1 MLIASLIVF
10 VRGQRE
16 ENVDVDFSVD
26 NSNYVDP
33 FDMLNYDRRA
43 LDQQQEVMGEESSQ
57 AKEEIQEE
65 VSERPEESVKVK
77 LLQQKSPP
85 DKVEACPLKPSV
97 AQEKPFLGRF
107 VRILSTT
114 LDLEVCYLV
123 QSISF
128 VMFTS
133 ITFVHYRIVK

>member
-1 MLIASLIVF
+1 MSTLKMNSLFYFSALLIASLIVF
-10 VRGQRE
+10 VRGERE

-57 AKEEIQEE
+57 AIEEIQEE
-65 VSERPEESVKVK
+65 VSERPEEAVRVK

-85 DKVEACPLKPSV
+85 DKLEACPSKTFVS
-97 AQEKPFLGRF
+97 QEKPFLGRF

-114 LDLEVCYLV
+114 LDLEVCYPV
-123 QSISF
+123 
-128 VMFTS
+128 
-133 ITFVHYRIVK
+133 

>member
-1 MLIASLIVF
+1 MKSLFSLNALLIVSLIVS

-16 ENVDVDFSVD
+16 ENVNVDFSVD

-43 LDQQQEVMGEESSQ
+43 LDKQKEVLDEESSETT
-57 AKEEIQEE
+57 EEIQEE
-65 VSERPEESVKVK
+65 VSERPEEAVRVK

-85 DKVEACPLKPSV
+85 DPVETCASKPSV
-97 AQEKPFLGRF
+97 VQEKPFLGRF

-114 LDLEVCYLV
+114 LDLEVCLRSS
-123 QSISF
+123 QSVF
-128 VMFTS
+128 
-133 ITFVHYRIVK
+133 